1 MNPFIFASLCV
12 LCMITQ
18 YHVHGIQISETLS
31 TNNYKKKTTSM
42 TFLRGQ
48 QYYNSHNNE
57 KNEQL
62 SRIILSRSPPLPVAP
77 MESQQEPFRFS
88 QRNLMF
94 KNMSNNKTVESSSE
108 GDDEDETPSTSS
120 TGAGPSGATGAET
133 GSATGS
139 ATGESTGSA
148 TGESTG
154 SASGAAN
161 TNSKSNSSS
170 APSTSTNSKNA
181 SKTTTNGSGEEDNNK
196 KTQPTVDDSAGKKDN
211 KTKSKKDSSK
221 NQKKNKTSTVSA
233 ATTEDDDD
241 DEVKST
247 NAVTAAS
254 GSATGAE
261 TSSST
266 GGEKEEMEKKKEKE
280 IVSKNTSKVLKDLNK
295 DLPQED
301 QFLTKSKDAEDA
313 LNDIAVDDTNSTSE
327 TVVVGPASSTTSS
340 KQPPLKVS
348 SNNDGKKATFDSTEY
363 EPQNIPELG
372 GSVMVHKESK
382 LPITY
387 SPIVMPTVQEVGTLK
402 EIKEVRTPVG
412 HVPAN
417 YNGTL
422 FKKLDI
428 HPTTIH
434 IHDPADPNQLN
445 VPKNLPTNEDKKNPF
460 AIGNDINEWKTDAKR
475 LLKWASVEEKH
486 LHLNDQSPKNVY
498 ENVQND
504 NELHL
509 FGRGS
514 PQQ

>member
-1 MNPFIFASLCV
+1 MNPFIFASVCV

-148 TGESTG
+148 
-154 SASGAAN
+154 SGAAN

-196 KTQPTVDDSAGKKDN
+196 KTKPTVDDDSAGKKDN

-266 GGEKEEMEKKKEKE
+266 GGEKEEMEKKKKEKE

-340 KQPPLKVS
+340 KQPPLKVT

>member
-1 MNPFIFASLCV
+1 
-12 LCMITQ
+12 
-18 YHVHGIQISETLS
+18 
-31 TNNYKKKTTSM
+31 M

-133 GSATGS
+133 G
-139 ATGESTGSA
+139 ESTGSA

-196 KTQPTVDDSAGKKDN
+196 KTKPTVDDSAGKKDN

-233 ATTEDDDD
+233 VTAEDDDD